1 VTFIEKVRKRLAET
15 ATQLTPQEEPIAR
28 LAVPA

>member
-1 VTFIEKVRKRLAET
+1 VTLIDKVRKRLAET

-28 LAVPA
+28 LVVSA